1 MKVPYKMLDKVH
13 HKVTY
18 KVSYKIPCDNELANQ
33 RCHHIIHNIHTFTY
47 KPIPVKLMFVYAAW
61 LMYIFQTN

>member
-1 MKVPYKMLDKVH
+1 MIVPYKMLYKVPY
-13 HKVTY
+13 KVAY
-18 KVSYKIPCDNELANQ
+18 KVSYKMPCDNELANQ
-33 RCHHIIHNIHTFTY
+33 SCHIIHNIHTFTY